1 MKDFIQQWLGID
13 IDADGR
19 VTTLESLVSAH
30 GKHIL
35 SLKLDFKEL
44 QEEMTIVG
52 AMVANPRVVMRTD
65 SEPESMEDEDGNEVF
80 DPHGIV

>member
-1 MKDFIQQWLGID
+1 MKDFIRQWLGID
-13 IDADGR
+13 IAADER
-19 VTTLESLVSAH
+19 VTTLDNLVAAH

-44 QEEMTIVG
+44 QEEMAMVG

-65 SEPESMEDEDGNEVF
+65 SDPEPMEDEDGNEVF